1 MLEVEVGRLFEE
13 CAEEIF
19 SEVKKTED
27 VGVDGPQA
35 EIAARGEDSA
45 NFYGFAEFV
54 KEMLV
59 KFGWTKR

>member
-1 MLEVEVGRLFEE
+1 MLGVEVGRLFEQ
-13 CAEEIF
+13 CVEEIF

-27 VGVDGPQA
+27 VGPQ
-35 EIAARGEDSA
+35 AARGEDSA
-45 NFYGFAEFV
+45 NHIYGFAEFV